1 MARPLVSVVI
11 PTFNCAKYL
20 SESVGSAVGQ
30 TFAEKEIIVVDD
42 GSTDNTKEVLAPFR
56 DRIIYMYQD
65 NCGAS
70 SARNRGVGH
79 SRGKYVAFLD
89 ADDIWLPEKLK
100 KQVDF
105 FERQPKNV
113 KLTYTDW
120 KFFFDPP
127 DWNTSRTLKISA
139 YEGEVTRQ
147 LFCHDFIPTPTVMIE
162 KDFLTSLGPFDS
174 GFTVAEDYD
183 MWLRAS
189 TACEFRFLPEVLTA
203 VRMRP
208 QSLAQASPRETW
220 ERAWIMVREKF
231 LRSNPNLLNGFPR
244 WLWNM
249 KGIRAKVVAVHL
261 YTFSNS
267 GMVSKDLR
275 SLIRYFVLGKLGRLR
290 KTFTR

>member
-20 SESVGSAVGQ
+20 PESVGSTVGQ

-56 DRIIYMYQD
+56 DRIIYIYQD

-89 ADDIWLPEKLK
+89 ADDTWLPEKLK

-127 DWNTSRTLKISA
+127 DWSTPRTLKTSA
-139 YEGEVTRQ
+139 YDEVTRQ

-189 TACEFRFLPEVLTA
+189 AVCEFRSLPEVLTA

-249 KGIRAKVVAVHL
+249 KGIRANVVAVHL

-275 SLIRYFVLGKLGRLR
+275 SLIRYFVSGKLGRLR

>member
-11 PTFNCAKYL
+11 PTFNCARYL

-105 FERQPKNV
+105 FERLPKSV

-147 LFCHDFIPTPTVMIE
+147 LFCHDFVFTPTVMME
-162 KDFLTSLGPFDS
+162 KDFLTSLGPFDTNL
-174 GFTVAEDYD
+174 TVAEDYD

-189 TACEFRFLPEVLTA
+189 AACEFRFLPEALTA

-275 SLIRYFVLGKLGRLR
+275 SLIRYFVSGKLGRLR